1 MTRRVLLLLAL
12 LTLGFWQFAPAVLAA
27 DASTEAAVK
36 FIQSYGNDAIKDL
49 TEDGMTNLELQT
61 RFAKYF
67 DEGFDFAY
75 ISRFVLGR
83 HWRRATPD
91 ERKEFQT
98 LFKKMVVQTYSRL
111 FRQYSGEVFKVT
123 GATAGDDGGYMVAS
137 EVIMTNGEKPIDL
150 NWQVEKDDG
159 KYKIRNL
166 FVQGASL
173 IIANRSEFASVIQR
187 GGGKV
192 EALITA
198 LQKKTEQLASKDN
211 QQAK

>member
-1 MTRRVLLLLAL
+1 MTRRVLSLLAL
-12 LTLGFWQFAPAVLAA
+12 LTLGFWQFTPIAQAA
-27 DASTEAAVK
+27 DASTEDVSK
-36 FIQSYGNDAIKDL
+36 FIQTYGNEAIKDL
-49 TEDGMTNLELQT
+49 TEDGLTNKELQR
-61 RFAKYF
+61 RFAKRF

-91 ERKEFQT
+91 ERKEFQK
-98 LFKKMVVQTYSRL
+98 LFKKMIAQTYSSL
-111 FRQYSGEVFKVT
+111 FHRYSGEIFKVT
-123 GATAGDDGGYMVAS
+123 GATSGDDGGYMVAS
-137 EVIMTNGEKPIDL
+137 EVIMTSGEAPIDL
-150 NWQVEKDDG
+150 NWQVENHDG

-192 EALITA
+192 DALIAA
-198 LQKKTEQLASKDN
+198 LQKKTEQLASKDD

>member
-12 LTLGFWQFAPAVLAA
+12 LTLGFWQITPTALAA
-27 DASTEAAVK
+27 DASTEDVEK
-36 FIQSYGNDAIKDL
+36 FIQGYGNDAIKDL
-49 TEDGMTNLELQT
+49 TEDGLTNRELRS
-61 RFAKYF
+61 RFAKRF

-83 HWRRATPD
+83 HWKRATPD
-91 ERKEFQT
+91 ERKEFQA
-98 LFKKMVVQTYSRL
+98 LFKKMIVQTYSSL
-111 FRQYSGEVFKVT
+111 FRQYSGEIFKVT
-123 GATAGDDGGYMVAS
+123 GATTGSDGGYMVAS
-137 EVIMTNGEKPIDL
+137 EVIMTSGEAPIDL
-150 NWQVEKDDG
+150 NWQVEKDGG

-187 GGGKV
+187 GGGNV
-192 EALITA
+192 DALIVA
-198 LQKKTEQLASKDN
+198 LQKKTEQLASKDD